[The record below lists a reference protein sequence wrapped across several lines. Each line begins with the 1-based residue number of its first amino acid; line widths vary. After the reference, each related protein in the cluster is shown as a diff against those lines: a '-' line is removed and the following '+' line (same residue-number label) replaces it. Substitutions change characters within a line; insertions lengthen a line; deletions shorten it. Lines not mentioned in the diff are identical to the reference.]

1 MSRVYLVGER
11 NDRYAMFF
19 SHLAVIRYERV
30 TVGRRYKL
38 VRIEHVIEDCSE
50 GEEGALPG
58 VQDIL
63 DNGPPGEGQVGQLHL
78 HACPNLLY
86 VPIR

>member
-1 MSRVYLVGER
+1 M
-11 NDRYAMFF
+11 
-19 SHLAVIRYERV
+19 
-30 TVGRRYKL
+30 GRRYKL
-38 VRIEHVIEDCSE
+38 VHIEHVIEDCSE

-78 HACPNLLY
+78 HACNNL
-86 VPIR
+86 

>member
-1 MSRVYLVGER
+1 
-11 NDRYAMFF
+11 
-19 SHLAVIRYERV
+19 
-30 TVGRRYKL
+30 VGRRYKL

-63 DNGPPGEGQVGQLHL
+63 DDGPPGEGQVGQLHL
-78 HACPNLLY
+78 HACTTVISNLY
-86 VPIR
+86 YSDERVEEKCSF

>member
-1 MSRVYLVGER
+1 MSRVYLVDER
-11 NDRYAMFF
+11 NDRYAGTLLCFS
-19 SHLAVIRYERV
+19 SHLAVIRYEGV
-30 TVGRRYKL
+30 TVGIRYKL
-38 VRIEHVIEDCSE
+38 VHIEHVIEDCSE

-78 HACPNLLY
+78 HACPNL
-86 VPIR
+86 

>member
-1 MSRVYLVGER
+1 MIDMLC
-11 NDRYAMFF
+11 FF
-19 SHLAVIRYERV
+19 SSHLAVIRYEGV

-63 DNGPPGEGQVGQLHL
+63 DDGPPGEGQVGQLHL
-78 HACPNLLY
+78 HASTNL
-86 VPIR
+86 